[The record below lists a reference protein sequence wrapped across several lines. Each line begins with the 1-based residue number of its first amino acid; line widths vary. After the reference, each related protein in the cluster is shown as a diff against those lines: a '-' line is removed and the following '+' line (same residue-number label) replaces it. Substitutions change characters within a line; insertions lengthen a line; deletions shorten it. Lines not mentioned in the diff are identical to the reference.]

1 MNKIHNLEIYKTINI
16 SDMYVKLDEEI
27 KEVASA
33 ILLNNTENL
42 AEELLDVIQCCY
54 GIAYTRGINLEE
66 HIRQH
71 NKKLLSRGHNFIDW
85 HTSYLKRF

>member
-54 GIAYTRGINLEE
+54 GIAYIRGINLEE

-71 NKKLLSRGHNFIDW
+71 NKKLLSRGHEFID
-85 HTSYLKRF
+85 

>member
-16 SDMYVKLDEEI
+16 LDMYVKLDEEI

-54 GIAYTRGINLEE
+54 GIAYTRRINLGEYIE
-66 HIRQH
+66 KH
-71 NKKLLSRGHNFIDW
+71 NKKLLSRGHKFID
-85 HTSYLKRF
+85 

>member
-54 GIAYTRGINLEE
+54 GIAYTKGINLGE
-66 HIRQH
+66 HIEKH
-71 NKKLLSRGHNFIDW
+71 NKKLLSRGHKLID
-85 HTSYLKRF
+85 

>member
-71 NKKLLSRGHNFIDW
+71 NKKLLSRGHEFID
-85 HTSYLKRF
+85 

>member
-16 SDMYVKLDEEI
+16 SDMYVKLYEEI

-71 NKKLLSRGHNFIDW
+71 NKKLLSRGHEFID
-85 HTSYLKRF
+85 

>member
-16 SDMYVKLDEEI
+16 LDMYVKLDEEI

-71 NKKLLSRGHNFIDW
+71 NKKLLNRGHKFID
-85 HTSYLKRF
+85 

>member
-71 NKKLLSRGHNFIDW
+71 NKKLLNRNHKFID
-85 HTSYLKRF
+85 

>member
-54 GIAYTRGINLEE
+54 GLAYTKGINLEE
-66 HIRQH
+66 YIEKH
-71 NKKLLSRGHNFIDW
+71 NKKLLSREHKFID
-85 HTSYLKRF
+85 

>member
-71 NKKLLSRGHNFIDW
+71 NKKLLSRGHNFID
-85 HTSYLKRF
+85 

>member
-16 SDMYVKLDEEI
+16 SDMYIKLDEEI

-54 GIAYTRGINLEE
+54 GIAYTRGINLGE
-66 HIRQH
+66 HIEKH
-71 NKKLLSRGHNFIDW
+71 NKKLLSRGHKFID
-85 HTSYLKRF
+85 

>member
-16 SDMYVKLDEEI
+16 SDMYVKLYEEI

-54 GIAYTRGINLEE
+54 GIAYTRGINLGE
-66 HIRQH
+66 HIEKH
-71 NKKLLSRGHNFIDW
+71 NKKLLSRGHKFID
-85 HTSYLKRF
+85 

>member
-16 SDMYVKLDEEI
+16 LDMYLKLDEEI
-27 KEVASA
+27 EEVNNA
-33 ILLNNTENL
+33 IRLNDTENL

-71 NKKLLSRGHNFIDW
+71 NKKLLSRGHNFID
-85 HTSYLKRF
+85 

>member
-1 MNKIHNLEIYKTINI
+1 MNKIHNLEIYKMSSATG
-16 SDMYVKLDEEI
+16 MYIKLDEEI

-54 GIAYTRGINLEE
+54 GIAYARRINLEE
-66 HIRQH
+66 HIEKY
-71 NKKLLSRGHNFIDW
+71 NKKLLSRGHKFI
-85 HTSYLKRF
+85 

>member
-54 GIAYTRGINLEE
+54 GLAYTKGINLEE
-66 HIRQH
+66 HIKKH
-71 NKKLLSRGHNFIDW
+71 NKKLLSRGHKFIW
-85 HTSYLKRF
+85 